1 MERRGRSP
9 VSPLLL
15 TGGRRRPTRPAKRG
29 QSNLS
34 LGGGLEGFL
43 VFADLN
49 AVSGPV
55 MSATERRLPSSPK
68 EAQASRQPG
77 GVTPSCLPSRSP
89 QANWPRIAD
98 RLPRDGS
105 VTIGPLSR
113 QSRRSRPRRRPGQ
126 ARQQKIGEHVDDGV
140 VGQRRSVLTRRQ
152 NERVPS
158 EIIAATVRRHRPSV
172 NHMLGP
178 VPIWQDRHTVLV
190 GDAIHPVGAGQGASM
205 VIEDGVALAS
215 ALAASDSIPDGLAE
229 FERRRRPRVGEML
242 KTSDDN
248 RAAKQA
254 GRLRLRAQEIVMPV
268 MVRLF
273 YERMTAW
280 LYTYQPD
287 PLPARADQPA
297 A

>member
-1 MERRGRSP
+1 
-9 VSPLLL
+9 
-15 TGGRRRPTRPAKRG
+15 
-29 QSNLS
+29 
-34 LGGGLEGFL
+34 
-43 VFADLN
+43 
-49 AVSGPV
+49 
-55 MSATERRLPSSPK
+55 
-68 EAQASRQPG
+68 
-77 GVTPSCLPSRSP
+77 
-89 QANWPRIAD
+89 
-98 RLPRDGS
+98 
-105 VTIGPLSR
+105 
-113 QSRRSRPRRRPGQ
+113 
-126 ARQQKIGEHVDDGV
+126 
-140 VGQRRSVLTRRQ
+140 
-152 NERVPS
+152 
-158 EIIAATVRRHRPSV
+158 
-172 NHMLGP
+172 MLGP

-229 FERRRRPRVGEML
+229 FERRCRPRVGEML

-254 GRLRLRAQEIVMPV
+254 GRLRLRAQEIVTPV